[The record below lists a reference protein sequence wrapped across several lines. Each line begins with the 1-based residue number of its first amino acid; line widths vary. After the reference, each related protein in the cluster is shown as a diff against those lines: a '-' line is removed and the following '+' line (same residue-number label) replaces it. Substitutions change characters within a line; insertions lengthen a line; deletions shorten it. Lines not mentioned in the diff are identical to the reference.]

1 MNPFR
6 RSSPALSLTPRA
18 PVGLNPDTK
27 IVVQAENPPDL
38 KRATE
43 VVTAAPAA
51 LKDLQNPRTR
61 KSPVL
66 KRRRRRRKNESRVLS
81 FPGLQPQLWTDE
93 FLLSPR
99 LRPTRSL
106 NSGRVKKRRGKRKER
121 KSEHLRTGK
130 EHRRRKNVLD
140 QLI

>member
-6 RSSPALSLTPRA
+6 RSPPALSPTPRA
-18 PVGLNPDTK
+18 PVGLSPDTK
-27 IVVQAENPPDL
+27 IVVPAENPPDL

-43 VVTAAPAA
+43 AVTAAAA

-66 KRRRRRRKNESRVLS
+66 KRRKRRRKNESRVPS
-81 FPGLQPQLWTDE
+81 FPGLQPPLWTDE

-106 NSGRVKKRRGKRKER
+106 NSGRVQKRRGKRKER
-121 KSEHLRTGK
+121 KSEHPRTGK
-130 EHRRRKNVLD
+130 DHRRRKNVHD
-140 QLI
+140 PLI

>member
-43 VVTAAPAA
+43 AVIATPAA

-66 KRRRRRRKNESRVLS
+66 KRRRRKKNESRVLS
-81 FPGLQPQLWTDE
+81 FQDLLPLLWTDE

-106 NSGRVKKRRGKRKER
+106 NSGRVQKRRGKRKER

-130 EHRRRKNVLD
+130 EHRRRKNVHDL
-140 QLI
+140 LI